1 MFDSLS
7 EKLGGILDRLTR
19 RGALSEADVEAALRE
34 VRRALLEAD
43 VALDVA
49 RAFTDNIKKQAVGVE
64 VMKSVTPGQ
73 LVVKIV
79 HDQLVATLGADSQGI
94 DLAAAPPVAI
104 MMVGLQGSGKTTTT
118 AKLARRLTDRQ
129 KRKVLMASLD
139 VRRPA
144 AMEQLAVLGREAQI
158 DTLPVV
164 AGQQPPQIAKRALEA
179 ARLGGYDVV
188 LLDTAGRT
196 TLDDEMMNEAAEVK
210 RAANPHEVLLVADA
224 LTGQDAV
231 NLARA
236 FDQRVGLTGIVL
248 TRVDGDGRGGAALS
262 MRAVT
267 NKPIKLIG
275 TGEKL
280 DALEEFDPAR
290 IAGRILGMGDIVALV
305 EKAAANIDAEK
316 AMRAAEKM
324 RKGKFDL
331 ADLREQLQ
339 QMQAMGGMGGLL
351 GMMPGV
357 AKMKAQIANAGLDD
371 KLVKRQMAIIDSMTP
386 QERRNPDILKAS
398 RKKRIAAG
406 SGTTPEYI
414 NKLLKMHRG
423 MADMMKA
430 MGGAKRGP
438 LAGLG
443 QIMGF
448 GSGGVPTPEQ
458 MAEIAKKMPGGALP
472 PGMPGSS
479 LPPTMPKLPP
489 NIPGK
494 FPDCPAS
501 AAESFLDCRVCP
513 VSEKRSENV
522 SLIRHSGA
530 PRSGEPGIHT
540 PQRCGLWIPAL
551 ARSARSAGM
560 TVLRKGKPE
569 MSLVIRMARAGTK
582 KRPVYHIVVADSRI
596 TARRP
601 LHRAARSF
609 QSAAA
614 EGQDRAAQARSRK
627 GAGLDEEGRAAVR
640 PRHALPR
647 CRRHRQAREA
657 QQPGKGDPAQGT
669 QGRGGR
675 SAQGQGS
682 RRRGRQDR
690 RDRQGCRRQGRSGG
704 ELTLR

>member
-19 RGALSEADVEAALRE
+19 RGALTEADVDAALRE

-49 RAFTDNIKKQAVGVE
+49 QAFTDNIKKQAVGVE

-73 LVVKIV
+73 MVVKIV
-79 HDQLVATLGADSQGI
+79 HDQLVATLGGDSQGANTGI
-94 DLAAAPPVAI
+94 DLNAAPPVAI

-118 AKLARRLTDRQ
+118 AKVARRLTDRQ
-129 KRKVLMASLD
+129 KKKVLMASLD

-196 TLDDEMMNEAAEVK
+196 TLDEEMMNEAAEVK
-210 RAANPHEVLLVADA
+210 RAANPHEVLLVADS

-236 FDQRVGLTGIVL
+236 FDERVGLTGIVL

-275 TGEKL
+275 TGEKI
-280 DALEEFDPAR
+280 DALEEFDAGR

-305 EKAAANIDAEK
+305 EKAAANIDQEK

-324 RKGKFDL
+324 RSGKFDL
-331 ADLREQLQ
+331 ADMREQLQ
-339 QMQAMGGMGGLL
+339 QMQQMGGIGGLM
-351 GMMPGV
+351 GMLPGV
-357 AKMKAQIANAGLDD
+357 AKMKNQIANAGLDENV
-371 KLVKRQMAIIDSMTP
+371 LKRQVAIIDSMTP
-386 QERRNPDILKAS
+386 RERRNPDLLKAS

-406 SGTTPEYI
+406 SGTTPEAI

-430 MGGAKRGP
+430 MGKGKRGP

-448 GSGGVPTPEQ
+448 GSGGMPSPEQ
-458 MAEIAKKMPGGALP
+458 MAEMAKKMPGGALP
-472 PGMPGSS
+472 PGMPGGS

-489 NIPGK
+489 NMPGK
-494 FPDCPAS
+494 FPDLPG
-501 AAESFLDCRVCP
+501 LG
-513 VSEKRSENV
+513 
-522 SLIRHSGA
+522 SGKF
-530 PRSGEPGIHT
+530 PGL
-540 PQRCGLWIPAL
+540 PGLPGL
-551 ARSARSAGM
+551 
-560 TVLRKGKPE
+560 GK
-569 MSLVIRMARAGTK
+569 K
-582 KRPVYHIVVADSRI
+582 K
-596 TARRP
+596 
-601 LHRAARSF
+601 
-609 QSAAA
+609 
-614 EGQDRAAQARSRK
+614 
-627 GAGLDEEGRAAVR
+627 
-640 PRHALPR
+640 
-647 CRRHRQAREA
+647 
-657 QQPGKGDPAQGT
+657 
-669 QGRGGR
+669 
-675 SAQGQGS
+675 
-682 RRRGRQDR
+682 
-690 RDRQGCRRQGRSGG
+690 
-704 ELTLR
+704 